1 MPPES
6 TWSQYPV
13 VAILV
18 LAAGLIALAFYRLWK
33 DLLNWFEKQEAKRE
47 AERAAQDLKREEERE
62 KQRVWQAE
70 QDKIRDERWQTFL
83 HIMQEEINAQD
94 GRQSEAL
101 KNVSAKIDMLIQVV
115 NTHDV
120 WARARDR
127 V

>member
-1 MPPES
+1 MPPET

-33 DLLNWFEKQEAKRE
+33 DLLHWFEMQDAKR
-47 AERAAQDLKREEERE
+47 DTERE
-62 KQRVWQAE
+62 RQRLWQAE
-70 QDKIRDERWQTFL
+70 QDKIRDERWQDFL
-83 HIMQEEINAQD
+83 RIMQEEISAQE
-94 GRQSEAL
+94 GRQSDAL
-101 KNVSAKIDMLIQVV
+101 KGISAKIDMLIQVV

-127 V
+127 I